1 MVFNSKEF
9 PLLGS
14 RVKSSSANQFHRFIG
29 IPGITPII
37 QSVVKRRLYFLLCH
51 TKKKKRHSF
60 WKIIYLVEKWR
71 HFCSYYL

>member
-51 TKKKKRHSF
+51 TKN
-60 WKIIYLVEKWR
+60 LVEKWR